1 MVDLKDDSDLGSA
14 SEQGSEFS
22 DDGPD
27 TSSFTAFLYSLLSS
41 STSHENLNSDE
52 KSDNQ
57 AEAGAPMNNAVKE
70 TVMKKSLFSRGKQSL
85 GRAFHHAARITGY
98 RNQERKSDVEMKVND
113 SKFSGIEMM
122 EKPNVSEVTSSVD
135 VPEVSEPSLL
145 LSEKTR
151 TVLYASLP
159 ALVQG
164 RKWLLLYR

>member
-1 MVDLKDDSDLGSA
+1 MI
-14 SEQGSEFS
+14 
-22 DDGPD
+22 
-27 TSSFTAFLYSLLSS
+27 
-41 STSHENLNSDE
+41 
-52 KSDNQ
+52 
-57 AEAGAPMNNAVKE
+57 NAAKE

-98 RNQERKSDVEMKVND
+98 RNQDRKSDVDLKVND

-122 EKPNVSEVTSSVD
+122 EKTNVSEVPSSVV
-135 VPEVSEPSLL
+135 VPDASEPSVL
-145 LSEKTR
+145 LSEKAR

>member
-1 MVDLKDDSDLGSA
+1 M
-14 SEQGSEFS
+14 
-22 DDGPD
+22 
-27 TSSFTAFLYSLLSS
+27 
-41 STSHENLNSDE
+41 NSDE
-52 KSDNQ
+52 RSDNQ
-57 AEAGAPMNNAVKE
+57 AEAGTPMINAAKE

-98 RNQERKSDVEMKVND
+98 RNQDRKSDVDLKVND

-122 EKPNVSEVTSSVD
+122 EKTNGSEVPSSVV
-135 VPEVSEPSLL
+135 VPDASEPSVL
-145 LSEKTR
+145 LSEKAR